1 MRIQEVCSRT
11 GVTKRNIHFYIKE
24 GLIRPDTDSGN
35 GYYDFTETDCRDLI
49 LIRRLRDLGLSLSV
63 IRSVLNTPNAAGYYL
78 RIQTNHLK
86 KEIERQQK
94 VLVSIQTMLKQ
105 MPLNPDLNAL
115 SALTTQTDI
124 PGNADAPASDT
135 PDEYDNTMVN
145 QILLRG
151 FLPEGELSEYQKFI
165 WEKIN
170 YITASDDLSD
180 PWQDD
185 YAQIKHFLRSLT
197 CEQTDSFFA
206 KRDLHYRAV
215 ASLDTKGC
223 LRYVEEMKTLLQEN
237 LHSGAWINT
246 WKTYY
251 YTFFRPNARIFD
263 SDLNRLIIELCS
275 WFASYLQNIHSICS
289 LFYQWLHTSDG
300 SVLMREL
307 STSLNG
313 YMNLEHCHHGELE
326 AMVSFRND
334 FPFKV

>member
-24 GLIRPDTDSGN
+24 GLISPHTDSGN
-35 GYYDFTETDCRDLI
+35 GYYNFTETDCRDLI
-49 LIRRLRDLGLSLSV
+49 LIRRLRGLGLSLAV
-63 IRSVLNTPNAAGYYL
+63 IRSILTTPNAAGYYL

-86 KEIERQQK
+86 KEIEHQQNI
-94 VLVSIQTMLKQ
+94 LDSIRTMLEQ

-115 SALTTQTDI
+115 LDLSAQTDI
-124 PGNADAPASDT
+124 PGKSDAPASDA
-135 PDEYDNTMVN
+135 PDEYDNTIVN

-170 YITASDDLSD
+170 YITTSDSLPG

-185 YAQIKHFLRSLT
+185 YARIKQFLCSLT
-197 CEQTDSFFA
+197 QEQTDSFFA
-206 KRDLHYRAV
+206 KRDLHYREV
-215 ASLDTKGC
+215 ASLDTNGC
-223 LRYVEEMKTLLQEN
+223 LRYVEEMKTILQGN
-237 LHSGAWINT
+237 LRSTAWINT

>member
-24 GLIRPDTDSGN
+24 GLISPHTDSGN
-35 GYYDFTETDCRDLI
+35 GYYNFTETDCRDLI
-49 LIRRLRDLGLSLSV
+49 LIRRLRGLGLSLAV
-63 IRSVLNTPNAAGYYL
+63 IRSILTTPNAAGYYL

-86 KEIERQQK
+86 KEIEHQQNI
-94 VLVSIQTMLKQ
+94 LDSIRTMLEQ

-115 SALTTQTDI
+115 LDLSAQTDI
-124 PGNADAPASDT
+124 PGKSDAPASDA
-135 PDEYDNTMVN
+135 PDEYDNTIVN

-170 YITASDDLSD
+170 YITTSDSLPG

-185 YAQIKHFLRSLT
+185 YARIKQFLCSLT
-197 CEQTDSFFA
+197 QEQTDSFFA

-215 ASLDTKGC
+215 ASLDTNGC
-223 LRYVEEMKTLLQEN
+223 LRYVEEMKTILQGN
-237 LHSGAWINT
+237 LRSTAWINT
-246 WKTYY
+246 WKSCYP
-251 YTFFRPNARIFD
+251 TFFRPNARIFD
-263 SDLNRLIIELCS
+263 SDLNRLITELCP

-300 SVLMREL
+300 SALMSEL

-334 FPFKV
+334 FPFNA